1 KKYME
6 ILDRAF
12 NEQDPKVNASFLYRL
27 LKYHEMYKRSEQ
39 GFIEGLKFHSAM
51 ARDIRRNIEKK
62 DKTGKVIN
70 QELIN
75 ALRPLHEVGAGFDSR
90 LMSNLK
96 LPVFWTLYKNRGGGR

>member
-1 KKYME
+1 
-6 ILDRAF
+6 
-12 NEQDPKVNASFLYRL
+12 
-27 LKYHEMYKRSEQ
+27 
-39 GFIEGLKFHSAM
+39 M